1 MEEIKINIVLDKK
14 NGIPLYLQVKK
25 QIMDQIQK
33 GDIKIGSKMPTEREL
48 ASNLNVSRNTV
59 SSAYKELEQQGIIK
73 SYQGKGTFVEEE
85 ARIWKH
91 NDLKDKLSKFIDLAL
106 EEAIE
111 AGIET
116 EEFLELVHER
126 VDKKRILMDKLV
138 AVYAECNIEQAKMF
152 SKELSKR
159 CNMNVIPLTIGDFK
173 EMKPKTL
180 EILNSSQVIIT
191 TFNHVNEIT
200 ELTKGVEKEVL
211 GVAINPDL
219 GTIVKIARYPS
230 TTKFGFVCISV
241 EFMYKIKGALKNS
254 GLDEI
259 DVEYSNSYD
268 ENELKKFIASKDVI
282 VVSPGRHKDVDIVNK
297 NLEEQKELI
306 EFLYTLDDGSVKAL
320 KSKMIEALTW

>member
-1 MEEIKINIVLDKK
+1 MEEIKINIELEKK
-14 NGIPLYLQVKK
+14 NGIPLYLQLKK
-25 QIMDQIQK
+25 QIMKQIQK
-33 GDIKIGSKMPTEREL
+33 GNVKIGSKMPTEREL
-48 ASNLNVSRNTV
+48 AAQLNVSRNTV

-91 NDLKDKLSKFIDLAL
+91 NDLKDKISKFIDLAL
-106 EEAIE
+106 EEAVE

-152 SKELSKR
+152 SEELSKR
-159 CNMNVIPLTIGDFK
+159 CNMNVIPLTISDFK
-173 EMKPKTL
+173 EMKPKTV
-180 EILNSSQVIIT
+180 EIINSSQVIIT

-200 ELTKGVEKEVL
+200 ELTSIVKKEVL

-219 GTIVKIARYPS
+219 GTIVKIARYPEG
-230 TTKFGFVCISV
+230 TKFGFVCISD
-241 EFMYKIKGALKNS
+241 EFMYKIKGALKKS
-254 GLDEI
+254 GLDVI
-259 DVEYSNSYD
+259 DIEYTNIYE
-268 ENELKKFIASKDVI
+268 ENELRKFIKSKDII
-282 VVSPGRHKDVDIVNK
+282 VVSPGRHKDVGKIN
-297 NLEEQKELI
+297 NNEKEII
-306 EFLYTLDDGSVKAL
+306 EFLYVLDDGTVKAL